1 VIWANAA
8 AFLQDLTEH
17 SSIASREH
25 SDRALLGDLSGQK
38 NKKRKADKDS
48 NGAVGESAEAV
59 SRRKASTELVQR
71 SEHVLSSVK
80 AACVHDSEGFID
92 EVIQT
97 LCMLYHAMHPHTY
110 TQTPTPSLLTSKQ
123 PKSNLLFISPLVD
136 AVWPDDARHC

>member
-48 NGAVGESAEAV
+48 NGAVGESAEAA

-97 LCMLYHAMHPHTY
+97 LCMPCILILILILIPILILYSSSK
-110 TQTPTPSLLTSKQ
+110 QRKLSLLVISF
-123 PKSNLLFISPLVD
+123 LLDS
-136 AVWPDDARHC
+136 VWRDDARHC